1 MNREVS
7 KIFPKRQIGFIQETP
22 PLRME
27 EAVGPGSS
35 QEETGPKPPLSELSD
50 EDKMR
55 FIQWLLE
62 ERRTILASSE
72 KLTVKQKLK
81 LLEENRQFLAVANG
95 GSPFK
100 FGTEK
105 VIYGILIFSA
115 LVIIVLACLNVF
127 SPTPLPTE
135 VTSTFVGT
143 VVGGTI
149 ATIAQ
154 KLGRVGR

>member
-1 MNREVS
+1 MNHEGSRTY
-7 KIFPKRQIGFIQETP
+7 PKRQIGFIQDHP
-22 PLRME
+22 NIRME
-27 EAVGPGSS
+27 EEEGPGSF
-35 QEETGPKPPLSELSD
+35 EEAPIRMPAFVEMSK
-50 EDKMR
+50 EDKTR
-55 FIQWLLE
+55 FFEQLVD
-62 ERRTILASSE
+62 ERKTILES
-72 KLTVKQKLK
+72 KFTVRERLK

-95 GSPFK
+95 GSPYK

-115 LVIIVLACLNVF
+115 VVILALACLNVF
-127 SPTPLPTE
+127 SPKPLPTE

-154 KLGRVGR
+154 KLGKVGR